1 MTIRSAR
8 GWHQSVWGVV
18 KRTLEGAYEDNLPF
32 LASALSFDVIL
43 TSIPFLVL
51 LLAVV
56 GTLVQHQ
63 ITTQQMDLAELLRRF
78 MPAVGGGGG
87 GGGAAAISNV
97 ERVLEQVVASRG
109 QLTLVGLPLF
119 LYFSTR
125 LFGGLRAALN
135 EVFDTEERRPWP
147 LAKLIDLALVLL
159 TGTLLLLSAL
169 LPALE
174 ARTLGQ
180 MGDGF
185 LVEWLYRLSLEIVAF
200 GFSTLLFLVVF
211 KVLPSRRIAWR
222 TAVVAAVICA
232 LAFELAKRLY
242 ALYVAHFVTFDRLAS
257 NANAGAFF
265 LLILWIYY
273 TNCVFLIGGEIAEA
287 YDLADAA
294 RATGPA
300 GMIDLRSDTV
310 TRPSPEMRR
319 AMAEAEVGDDVL
331 DGDPT
336 TRRLEEATA
345 ALLRMEDALFFPSGT
360 QANQTGIALCTTP
373 GTELIVEAN
382 AHLVHYEMAAVAAL
396 WGVQIRPVAT
406 PDGRLSAPLVRQA
419 LRPASPPRAP
429 GRGRGGGEH
438 PQRRRW
444 PGLASGGDGGD
455 CGSGARGGPAGTPR
469 RRPFVE
475 RRRGFGRLSGTR
487 RAGGDY
493 RYGELFEGVG
503 VSRGVVSGVR
513 ARATGGRLGDPQA
526 PGWGDAAVRGAGRG
540 RIVRPRASPP

>member
-1 MTIRSAR
+1 MTIHRTR

-18 KRTLEGAYEDNLPF
+18 KRTIEGAYEDNLPF

-51 LLAVV
+51 LVAVV

-63 ITTQQMDLAELLRRF
+63 VTVQQMDLAELLRRF
-78 MPAVGGGGG
+78 MPAASGTGDQ
-87 GGGAAAISNV
+87 AIRNV

-174 ARTLGQ
+174 ARTLGE

-200 GFSTLLFLVVF
+200 AFSTVLFLLVF

-222 TAVVAAVICA
+222 TAIVAAVICA

-242 ALYVAHFVTFDRLAS
+242 ALYVAHFVTLDRLAT

-287 YDLADAA
+287 YDLA
-294 RATGPA
+294 R
-300 GMIDLRSDTV
+300 
-310 TRPSPEMRR
+310 MRR
-319 AMAEAEVGDDVL
+319 AQ
-331 DGDPT
+331 
-336 TRRLEEATA
+336 R
-345 ALLRMEDALFFPSGT
+345 
-360 QANQTGIALCTTP
+360 
-373 GTELIVEAN
+373 
-382 AHLVHYEMAAVAAL
+382 
-396 WGVQIRPVAT
+396 VQ
-406 PDGRLSAPLVRQA
+406 
-419 LRPASPPRAP
+419 
-429 GRGRGGGEH
+429 
-438 PQRRRW
+438 
-444 PGLASGGDGGD
+444 
-455 CGSGARGGPAGTPR
+455 
-469 RRPFVE
+469 
-475 RRRGFGRLSGTR
+475 
-487 RAGGDY
+487 
-493 RYGELFEGVG
+493 
-503 VSRGVVSGVR
+503 
-513 ARATGGRLGDPQA
+513 LG
-526 PGWGDAAVRGAGRG
+526 
-540 RIVRPRASPP
+540 